1 VIGEGESRRGPAVAV
16 SLGLYGRSWYERACM
31 ASESASTALERGRT
45 ALQRAYNRL
54 VRPHLPYKIGVF
66 NGVPARRV
74 RLLDRTD
81 EFPEYEAAL
90 IDAVRATVEP
100 DDSVV
105 VIGGGYGVSSVVAA
119 RHAGRDGSV
128 VAFEP
133 TQERFPYIEETAALN
148 RVADRIDA
156 RRALVGPDVKLDGDG
171 GGADRVEPTELPDCD
186 VLELDCEGAE
196 ADVLR
201 ELSIRPRTIVVE
213 THGCFGTPSAET
225 REVLDSLGYEVVDE
239 RPDEPERD
247 IHVLVAERRSDRG
260 LGSLLGR

>member
-1 VIGEGESRRGPAVAV
+1 
-16 SLGLYGRSWYERACM
+16 M
-31 ASESASTALERGRT
+31 ASETEPTRLDRGRT
-45 ALQRAYNRL
+45 VLQRAYNRL

-100 DDSVV
+100 GDVVV

-119 RHAGRDGSV
+119 RRAGRDGSV
-128 VAFEP
+128 VTYEP
-133 TQERFPYIEETAALN
+133 TQERFPFIEETATLN
-148 RVADRIDA
+148 RVVERIDA
-156 RRALVGPDVKLDGDG
+156 RRALVGPGVKLDGDG
-171 GGADRVEPTELPDCD
+171 GGADRVDPVELPDCD

-201 ELSIRPRTIVVE
+201 ELRIRPRTIVVE
-213 THGCFGTPSAET
+213 THGCFGTPSDET
-225 REVLDSLGYEVVDE
+225 RAVLDSLGYDVVDE

-247 IHVLVAERRSDRG
+247 IHVLVAERRTD
-260 LGSLLGR
+260 